1 MSVSDGNDLAFHNAV
16 GAKPY
21 IRTHNAIRGF
31 AAIGVF
37 CYHLQLEKTY
47 RIPLGLIAPLVTRG
61 YVWVDL
67 FFILSGFVMSLT
79 YQETLSHGDARSFR
93 AFISAR
99 IARIFPLHLFAL
111 GYLAALIIS
120 VEAIASI
127 AGRQPHW
134 AALMGHDFLNL
145 GLQTALVQIWDA
157 KATMSWNIPSWSLSA
172 EMHVYLLLPFIAIA
186 LRMAPRLTLAVL
198 ALVVSAIYAG
208 LLIHYRS
215 LDILTPVALLRCF
228 AGFTLGV
235 IIQSHRRTLAGL
247 SDRSLTV
254 MQGMTAAAIVA
265 ILISPLHDVWLILPF
280 AFLVAATS
288 PDRGFLC
295 RLLAGGWQQ
304 RLGDT
309 SYSIYLLN
317 FPVLITAGI
326 IWPKI
331 QPLLGRL
338 NAEAGKIIWMAL
350 LLAILLALSRLSFR
364 YIEQPLRK
372 KTFNALVGKR
382 PYRSAPAGT
391 G

>member
-1 MSVSDGNDLAFHNAV
+1 
-16 GAKPY
+16 
-21 IRTHNAIRGF
+21 
-31 AAIGVF
+31 
-37 CYHLQLEKTY
+37 
-47 RIPLGLIAPLVTRG
+47 
-61 YVWVDL
+61 
-67 FFILSGFVMSLT
+67 
-79 YQETLSHGDARSFR
+79 
-93 AFISAR
+93 
-99 IARIFPLHLFAL
+99 
-111 GYLAALIIS
+111 
-120 VEAIASI
+120 
-127 AGRQPHW
+127 
-134 AALMGHDFLNL
+134 MGHDFFNL
-145 GLQTALVQIWDA
+145 GLQTALVQIWDG

-208 LLIHYRS
+208 LFIHYRS

-228 AGFTLGV
+228 AGFTVGV
-235 IIQSHRRTLAGL
+235 IIQPHRRTLAGL

-280 AFLVAATS
+280 AFLVSVTS

-364 YIEQPLRK
+364 YMEQPLRK

-382 PYRSAPAGT
+382 PYRSAPART